1 MKRYVEK
8 VSVALL
14 AFSNLIK
21 IDRRRSRTQA
31 RSRDLACFLRQYWNK
46 APLLVQTVVVGPLD
60 HIHSPACPTAEDVKY
75 QAAIAVFNLKEVA
88 VRNQAPLL
96 VQTVVVGPLDH
107 IDARTCPDTEDVSY
121 QTTVGV
127 HDHIIATVRNQKPLL
142 IQTVVVGPLDHIGPS
157 VCSPTEDVEYQA
169 AIAIHK

>member
-60 HIHSPACPTAEDVKY
+60 HIRPGICPA
-75 QAAIAVFNLKEVA
+75 
-88 VRNQAPLL
+88 
-96 VQTVVVGPLDH
+96 
-107 IDARTCPDTEDVSY
+107 TEDVSY
-121 QTTVGV
+121 QITVGV

-142 IQTVVVGPLDHIGPS
+142 IETVVVGPLDHIGPS

-169 AIAIHK
+169 AIAI

>member
-31 RSRDLACFLRQYWNK
+31 RSRDLACFLRQYRNK

-107 IDARTCPDTEDVSY
+107 IGPGSFRTTGD
-121 QTTVGV
+121 V
-127 HDHIIATVRNQKPLL
+127 HDQST
-142 IQTVVVGPLDHIGPS
+142 
-157 VCSPTEDVEYQA
+157 
-169 AIAIHK
+169 IAIHDLIVTAIRIRS

>member
-31 RSRDLACFLRQYWNK
+31 RSRDLACFLRQYRNK

-60 HIHSPACPTAEDVKY
+60 HIHSPARPTAEDVKY
-75 QAAIAVFNLKEVA
+75 QATIAVFNLKEV
-88 VRNQAPLL
+88 
-96 VQTVVVGPLDH
+96 
-107 IDARTCPDTEDVSY
+107 
-121 QTTVGV
+121 
-127 HDHIIATVRNQKPLL
+127 TVRNQNPLL
-142 IQTVVVGPLDHIGPS
+142 IETVVVGPLDHIGPS

-169 AIAIHK
+169 AIAIHKLKEGAVRNEGPLLIDAAVVGPLDHLRASGFRTTDVHDQAT